1 MKGTGNDHEDSQT
14 MEACRDWQRRDLMR
28 QLSDRIPPAS
38 CEYVVSLLMAHPVD
52 LIISRPRRTRLGDY
66 RPPHRGRVR
75 HRISVNEDL
84 NPYAFLTTLLHE
96 IAHLEV
102 AVSHRRRVRPHGV
115 EWKRTFGGLLE
126 PVVAEHG
133 LPEDVADAL
142 RRMILNPR
150 ASSCSDRHVLA
161 ALTRYDETGP
171 VTRLDD
177 LPPGS
182 IFRLESGKT
191 FRHRRRLRTWH
202 VCTELRSRRAYRV
215 RGSSRVERVDDQ
227 PPVPERR

>member
-1 MKGTGNDHEDSQT
+1 

-28 QLSDRIPPAS
+28 QLAERIPAAS
-38 CEYVVSLLMAHPVD
+38 CEYVIGLLVMHPVD

-66 RPPHRGRVR
+66 RPPRRGHVR
-75 HRISVNEDL
+75 HRITVNEDL

-102 AVSHRRRVRPHGV
+102 AVSLRRRVRPHGP
-115 EWKRTFGGLLE
+115 EWKRAFGRLLE
-126 PVVAEHG
+126 PVVADHG
-133 LPEDVADAL
+133 LPDDVAAAL
-142 RRMILNPR
+142 RRMIVNPR

-161 ALTRYDETGP
+161 ALTRHDDTGP
-171 VTRLDD
+171 VVRLDD

-182 IFRLESGKT
+182 VFRLESGRT

-202 VCTELRSRRAYRV
+202 LCTEIRSRRAYRV
-215 RGSSRVERVDDQ
+215 RGTSRVE
-227 PPVPERR
+227 PLPNGPVTSEEARR